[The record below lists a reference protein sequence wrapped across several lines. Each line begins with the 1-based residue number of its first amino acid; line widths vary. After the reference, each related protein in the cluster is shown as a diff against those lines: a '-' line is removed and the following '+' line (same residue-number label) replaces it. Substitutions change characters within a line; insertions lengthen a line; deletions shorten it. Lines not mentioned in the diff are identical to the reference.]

1 MLELVTGTV
10 IALVV
15 LALVLEPLLRTQAP
29 GPSVSAGAG
38 DEDEFV
44 DIEESDSPKVQALLA
59 LREIEFDRATGKL
72 SETDYAQLKQQYS
85 TRALQ
90 AIEEER
96 ALGAAHAATP
106 ADGGPPLVDEA
117 EALIQRARSLRPTD
131 CPTCRHPLVSGS
143 LYCSNCGRSLAVADA
158 PPRCWVCGEDLVSGA
173 KFCNECGAEAG
184 AVVSTPG

>member
-15 LALVLEPLLRTQAP
+15 LALVLEPLLRTQAT
-29 GPSVSAGAG
+29 GASLAGAA
-38 DEDEFV
+38 EDEEDLV
-44 DIEESDSPKVQALLA
+44 EIEELESPKVRALLA

-85 TRALQ
+85 TIALK
-90 AIEEER
+90 AIEEEE
-96 ALGAAHAATP
+96 ALGAAQAPTP
-106 ADGGPPLVDEA
+106 ADDAA
-117 EALIQRARSLRPTD
+117 EALIQQVKSHRPTD
-131 CPTCRHPLVSGS
+131 CPTCRQQLVSGS

-158 PPRCWVCGEDLVSGA
+158 SPRCWVCGADLVAGA

-184 AVVSTPG
+184 AMVSTSG